1 MFPKGSFVGSFM
13 PVIALALVV
22 APGTPQSAKAK
33 AQDYRFELAGKP
45 EMSGGKDIVFVRLVY
60 MPDGKPVPGAIIFE
74 SRADMGPAGMP
85 TMTGPIKAMPSK
97 GPGVYA
103 FEIEP
108 GMAGT
113 WAITL
118 AAKVQGEAETV
129 HGGVNA
135 ELTK

>member
-1 MFPKGSFVGSFM
+1 MSLKGRFAGNVV
-13 PVIALALVV
+13 PVIALALATV
-22 APGTPQSAKAK
+22 AGAMRPAQVK

-45 EMSGGKDIVFVRLVY
+45 EMSGGKDIVRVRLVHVS
-60 MPDGKPVPGAIIFE
+60 DGKPVPGAVIFE

-85 TMTGPIKAMPSK
+85 TMTGPITAMPSK
-97 GPGVYA
+97 EPGIYA

-129 HGGVNA
+129 HGTVNA

>member
-1 MFPKGSFVGSFM
+1 MSLKGSFAGSVV
-13 PVIALALVV
+13 PVIALALAV
-22 APGTPQSAKAK
+22 GTGAVQPAQAK

-45 EMSGGKDIVFVRLVY
+45 EVSGGKDIVRVRLVHLS
-60 MPDGKPVPGAIIFE
+60 DGKPVPGAVIFE
-74 SRADMGPAGMP
+74 SRADMGPMGMP

-97 GPGVYA
+97 EPGIYS

-118 AAKVQGEAETV
+118 AAKVQGETETV
-129 HGGVNA
+129 HGAVNA

>member
-1 MFPKGSFVGSFM
+1 MSFKGSFAGGAM
-13 PVIALALVV
+13 PVIALALSV
-22 APGTPQSAKAK
+22 ATSSVQAAQVKT
-33 AQDYRFELAGKP
+33 QDYRFELAGKP
-45 EMSGGKDIVFVRLVY
+45 EMSGGKDIVRVRLVHVS
-60 MPDGKPVPGAIIFE
+60 DGKPVPGAVIFE

-97 GPGVYA
+97 EPGIYS

-108 GMAGT
+108 GMTGT

-129 HGGVNA
+129 RGAVNA

>member
-1 MFPKGSFVGSFM
+1 MSFKGSFAGSV
-13 PVIALALVV
+13 PVMALVLAV
-22 APGTPQSAKAK
+22 ASGAVQPALAK

-45 EMSGGKDIVFVRLVY
+45 EMSGGKDIIRVRLVHV
-60 MPDGKPVPGAIIFE
+60 PDGKPVPGAVIFE

-85 TMTGPIKAMPSK
+85 TMTGPIKAMPSNE
-97 GPGVYA
+97 PGIYS

-118 AAKVQGEAETV
+118 AAKVQGETETV
-129 HGGVNA
+129 RGTVNA
-135 ELTK
+135 GLTK

>member
-1 MFPKGSFVGSFM
+1 MSLKGNFAGVVSA
-13 PVIALALVV
+13 IALALTV
-22 APGTPQSAKAK
+22 ASGAVQPALAK
-33 AQDYRFELAGKP
+33 AQDYRFELAAKP
-45 EMSGGKDIVFVRLVY
+45 EMSGGKDIVRVRLVHV
-60 MPDGKPVPGAIIFE
+60 PDGKPVPGAVIFE

-97 GPGVYA
+97 EPGIYS

-113 WAITL
+113 WAIGL
-118 AAKVQGEAETV
+118 AAKVQGETETV
-129 HGGVNA
+129 RGTVNA